1 MNSTVLKVLLD
12 STYLLPSFGIEVEGL
27 TDREIAGLRKAKI
40 EGKVKFYCS
49 PFSWIEII
57 SKVCREIEHA
67 KIELDEII
75 ESAVKSLLKS
85 GFYEWISPS
94 SEAVELA
101 FKLRRLGHKDN
112 IDNLLYATS
121 IKENLILLTMDK
133 DLKRFLS
140 RNGLKTK
147 NILSHN
153 ELLKELERH

>member
-1 MNSTVLKVLLD
+1 MQK
-12 STYLLPSFGIEVEGL
+12 
-27 TDREIAGLRKAKI
+27 
-40 EGKVKFYCS
+40 
-49 PFSWIEII
+49 
-57 SKVCREIEHA
+57 IEHA

-121 IKENLILLTMDK
+121 IKENLIILTMDK
-133 DLKRFLS
+133 DLKKFLS
-140 RNGLKTK
+140 RNGLKIK
-147 NILSHN
+147 NILSHK
-153 ELLKELERH
+153 ELLKELKHH